1 MKKKQKIKAKKCFHA
16 PPRLARFFADPTNVA
31 NGIVIFIISFLN

>member
-16 PPRLARFFADPTNVA
+16 QPRLARFFADPPAV
-31 NGIVIFIISFLN
+31 LME